1 MKAIYLDCFSG
12 ISGNMLLGAFMDAG
26 VPAEWLQQELKKLP
40 LAANEYDMIVIKVS
54 KCGIKAIY
62 ADTKLTNQDHHEQAG
77 GHHHHHHRSMHDIEL
92 IIESASLTAAVKEK
106 ALKIFWCLAKAEG
119 KVHGKAPADVNFHE
133 VGAIDS
139 IVDIVGIAICLEYL
153 HIEKIFVG
161 KINAGSGFVECAHG
175 IMPVPAPAT
184 AELLQGW
191 QWYQEGNR
199 ELTTPTGAA
208 FIAALAEYSDVMP
221 AGFKSQNIAYGAG
234 SADMPF
240 PNVLRLYSGDY
251 EVKHTTQYYIM
262 ETNIDDM
269 NSQIFGY
276 LYERL
281 FAIGA
286 LDVWT
291 TPIFMKKNR
300 PAQKLSVLIT
310 KEKVNYCADVIFK
323 ETTTIGIRVIAVADR
338 LEAERKLVKADTEY
352 GKITCKMSTWRGKTV
367 NVAPEY
373 DECIVLAK
381 KNGEALKK
389 IQLAAIKNA
398 SERGK
403 DE

>member
-12 ISGNMLLGAFMDAG
+12 ISGNMLLGAFMAAG
-26 VPAEWLQQELKKLP
+26 VPVNWLQQELKKLP
-40 LAANEYDMIVIKVS
+40 LAADEYDMIVTEVS

-62 ADTKLTNQDHHEQAG
+62 ADTKIEKHEHHEQSS
-77 GHHHHHHRSMHDIEL
+77 GHHHHHHRSMHDIEK
-92 IIESASLTAAVKEK
+92 IIQSASLPAAVKEK

-119 KVHGKAPADVNFHE
+119 KVHGKAPEEVNFHE

-153 HIEKIFVG
+153 QIKKIFVG

-184 AELLQGW
+184 AELLQSW
-191 QWYQEGNR
+191 QWYQNGNR
-199 ELTTPTGAA
+199 ELATPTGAA
-208 FIAALAEYSDVMP
+208 FIAALAEYSESMP

-240 PNVLRLYSGDY
+240 PNVLRLYSGEY
-251 EVKHTTQYYIM
+251 EAKNTTQYCIM

-281 FAIGA
+281 FAMGA

-300 PAQKLSVLIT
+300 PAQKLSVLIP
-310 KEKVNYCADVIFK
+310 KMQINSCADIIFK
-323 ETTTIGIRVIAVADR
+323 ETTTIGIRIIAVADR

-352 GKITCKMSTWRGKTV
+352 GKITCKISTWRGEIV
-367 NVAPEY
+367 NIAPEY
-373 DECIVLAK
+373 DECIMLAK

-389 IQLAAIKNA
+389 IQLAAVKNA
-398 SERGK
+398 GGRGK

>member
-12 ISGNMLLGAFMDAG
+12 ISGNMLLGAFIDAG
-26 VPAEWLQQELKKLP
+26 VPADWLQQELKKLP
-40 LAANEYDMIVIKVS
+40 LAANEYDMIVTKVS
-54 KCGIKAIY
+54 KCGIQAIY

-77 GHHHHHHRSMHDIEL
+77 GHHHHHHRSMHDIEM

-119 KVHGKAPADVNFHE
+119 KVHGKAPAEVNFHE

-153 HIEKIFVG
+153 QIEKIFVG
-161 KINAGSGFVECAHG
+161 KINAGSGLVECAHG

-240 PNVLRLYSGDY
+240 PNVLRLYSGNY
-251 EVKHTTQYYIM
+251 EVKHMTQYYIM

-281 FAIGA
+281 FDIGA

-310 KEKVNYCADVIFK
+310 KAKVNSCADVIFK

>member
-12 ISGNMLLGAFMDAG
+12 ISGNMLLGAFIDAG
-26 VPAEWLQQELKKLP
+26 VPADWLQQELKKLP
-40 LAANEYDMIVIKVS
+40 LAANEYDMIVTKVS
-54 KCGIKAIY
+54 KCGIQAIY

-119 KVHGKAPADVNFHE
+119 KVHGKATADVNFHE

>member
-26 VPAEWLQQELKKLP
+26 VPAEWLKQELKKLP
-40 LAANEYDMIVIKVS
+40 LAANEYDMIVTKVS
-54 KCGIKAIY
+54 KCGIQAIY
-62 ADTKLTNQDHHEQAG
+62 ADTKLTNQDYHEQAG

-323 ETTTIGIRVIAVADR
+323 ETTTIGIRVIAVIDR

>member
-12 ISGNMLLGAFMDAG
+12 ISGNMLLGAFIDAG
-26 VPAEWLQQELKKLP
+26 VPADWLQQELKKLP
-40 LAANEYDMIVIKVS
+40 LAANEYDMIVTKVS
-54 KCGIKAIY
+54 KCGIQAIY

-77 GHHHHHHRSMHDIEL
+77 GHHHHHHRSMHDIEM

-106 ALKIFWCLAKAEG
+106 ALKIFWRLAKAEG
-119 KVHGKAPADVNFHE
+119 KVHGKTPAEVNFHE

-153 HIEKIFVG
+153 QIEKIFVG

-251 EVKHTTQYYIM
+251 EVKHTIQYYIM

-310 KEKVNYCADVIFK
+310 KAKVNSCADVIFK

>member
-26 VPAEWLQQELKKLP
+26 VPAEWLKQELKKLP
-40 LAANEYDMIVIKVS
+40 LAANEYDMIVTKVS
-54 KCGIKAIY
+54 KCGIQAIY

-77 GHHHHHHRSMHDIEL
+77 GHNHHHHRSMHDIEM

-161 KINAGSGFVECAHG
+161 KINAGSGLVECAHG

-352 GKITCKMSTWRGKTV
+352 GKITCKMSTWHGKTV

>member
-26 VPAEWLQQELKKLP
+26 VPAEWLKQELKKLP
-40 LAANEYDMIVIKVS
+40 LAANEYDMIVTKVS
-54 KCGIKAIY
+54 KCGIQAIY

-119 KVHGKAPADVNFHE
+119 KVHGKAPAEVNFHE

-153 HIEKIFVG
+153 QIEKIFVG

-221 AGFKSQNIAYGAG
+221 AVFKSQNIAYGAG

-251 EVKHTTQYYIM
+251 EVKHTIQYYIM

-310 KEKVNYCADVIFK
+310 KAKVNSCADVIFK

>member
-12 ISGNMLLGAFMDAG
+12 ISGNMLLGAFIDAG
-26 VPAEWLQQELKKLP
+26 VPADWLQQELKKLP
-40 LAANEYDMIVIKVS
+40 LAANEYDMIVTKVS
-54 KCGIKAIY
+54 KCGIQAIY

-77 GHHHHHHRSMHDIEL
+77 GHHHHHHRSMHDIEM

-106 ALKIFWCLAKAEG
+106 ALKIFWRLAKAEG
-119 KVHGKAPADVNFHE
+119 KVHGKTPAEVNFHE

-153 HIEKIFVG
+153 QIEKIFVG
-161 KINAGSGFVECAHG
+161 KINAGSGLVECAHG

-221 AGFKSQNIAYGAG
+221 AGFRSQNIAYGAG

-251 EVKHTTQYYIM
+251 EVKHTIQYYIM

-310 KEKVNYCADVIFK
+310 KAKVNSCADVIFK

>member
-12 ISGNMLLGAFMDAG
+12 ISGNMLLGAFIDAG
-26 VPAEWLQQELKKLP
+26 VPADWLQQELKKLP
-40 LAANEYDMIVIKVS
+40 LAANEYDMIVTKVS

-106 ALKIFWCLAKAEG
+106 ALKIFCCLAKAEG